1 MLIARKMEITY
12 SKRNSSMMEFAAI
25 DESREVACD
34 NEAGRRATVRT
45 GERRLD
51 RYHWNLAGHHRRRNR
66 MYRAGRLL
74 FPEKP
79 SATFFD
85 EKPLHQ

>member
-1 MLIARKMEITY
+1 ML
-12 SKRNSSMMEFAAI
+12 EFAAI

-51 RYHWNLAGHHRRRNR
+51 GYDWNLSGHHRRRNR
-66 MYRAGRLL
+66 MYRARLAAIFVETVEDL
-74 FPEKP
+74 L
-79 SATFFD
+79 S
-85 EKPLHQ
+85 